1 MLLASINASSA
12 PTPESVET
20 PQPRPQKS
28 KKRRILL
35 RLALGVA
42 LIAVLAFAYWY
53 LFARYNEST
62 DDAYIQADS
71 VTLAPKISGYVAKVL
86 VKDNQWVKAGDP
98 VVQIE
103 DDQYQARLNQ
113 ASATILADQAAID
126 QANAEINRQNA
137 QIEEAQAQQRA
148 AKVQLNYSNHEYQR
162 YLPLAASGAE
172 NQEKLAELRRSRDQ
186 AQADFDANVAAVKSA
201 SAQIQ
206 SMHAQIEQAK
216 AQLAS
221 AQANRAQS
229 NIDFRGTIIYS
240 PLDGRVG
247 DRAVRV
253 GQYVQPGT
261 RLLTVVPEH
270 DLYLV
275 ANFKETQL
283 THMLPGQPATLHV
296 DAFPSH
302 DFTGVVDSFAPG
314 TGSLFA
320 LLPPDN
326 ATGNFTKI
334 VQRVPVRIRI
344 TDNSEAVQRLLAGMS
359 VTVDVNTQPQQQ
371 QQQAQP

>member
-1 MLLASINASSA
+1 MLLASINASS
-12 PTPESVET
+12 TSTSESVEA
-20 PQPRPQKS
+20 PQHRPQKS

-35 RLALGVA
+35 RIVFGIA
-42 LIAVLAFAYWY
+42 LIAALAFAYWY
-53 LFARYNEST
+53 LFARYSEST

-137 QIEEAQAQQRA
+137 QIEQAQAQQRA

-229 NIDFRGTIIYS
+229 TIDFKGTVIYS

-283 THMLPGQPATLHV
+283 THMQPGQPATLHV

-344 TDNSEAVQRLLAGMS
+344 TDNSEAVKRLLAGMS
-359 VTVDVNTQPQQQ
+359 VTVDVNTHPQ
-371 QQQAQP
+371 QQQAQQ

>member
-1 MLLASINASSA
+1 MLLASMTTSSEASPA
-12 PTPESVET
+12 VNVK
-20 PQPRPQKS
+20 PQTN
-28 KKRRILL
+28 KKRRIIF
-35 RLALGVA
+35 RVVA
-42 LIAVLAFAYWY
+42 VAVLIALMAFLYW
-53 LFARYNEST
+53 FFIARYSEST
-62 DDAYIQADS
+62 DDAYLQADS
-71 VTLAPKISGYVAKVL
+71 VTLAPKVSGYVSKVL
-86 VKDNQWVKAGDP
+86 VKDNQWVKAGQP
-98 VVQIE
+98 VVQLE

-113 ASATILADQAAID
+113 ASANIMADRAAID
-126 QANAEINRQNA
+126 QATAEINRQNA
-137 QIEEAQAQQRA
+137 QIEQAQAQQRSA
-148 AKVQLNYSNHEYQR
+148 QVQLNYSNREYQR

-186 AQADFDANVAAVKSA
+186 AQADYDANVAAVKSA

-221 AQANRAQS
+221 AEANRAQS
-229 NIDFRGTIIYS
+229 DIDYRGTVIYS
-240 PLDGRVG
+240 PQDGRVG

-261 RLLTVVPEH
+261 RLLTVVPEN

-283 THMLPGQPATLHV
+283 THMLPGQAATLHV
-296 DAFPSH
+296 DAFPGH
-302 DFTGVVDSFAPG
+302 DFSGVVDSFAPG

-344 TDNSEAVQRLLAGMS
+344 TDTNDAVKRLLAGMS
-359 VTVDVNTQPQQQ
+359 VTVDVNTHPNQH
-371 QQQAQP
+371 QAQP

>member
-1 MLLASINASSA
+1 MLLASITAASETASA
-12 PTPESVET
+12 VKVQ
-20 PQPRPQKS
+20 PQS
-28 KKRRILL
+28 NKKRRILL
-35 RLALGVA
+35 R
-42 LIAVLAFAYWY
+42 IAVGLAILLLLAFLYW
-53 LFARYNEST
+53 FFIARFNEST

-71 VTLAPKISGYVAKVL
+71 VTLAPKVSGYVTKVL
-86 VKDNQWVKAGDP
+86 VKDNQWVKAGQP
-98 VVQIE
+98 VVQLE
-103 DDQYQARLNQ
+103 DDQYQARVNQ
-113 ASATILADQAAID
+113 ASANILADQAAID

-137 QIEEAQAQQRA
+137 QIEQAQAQQRSA
-148 AKVQLNYSNHEYQR
+148 QVQLNYSNHEYQR

-201 SAQIQ
+201 SAQIL

-229 NIDFRGTIIYS
+229 TIDYRGTIIYS
-240 PLDGRVG
+240 PQDGRVG

-261 RLLTVVPEH
+261 RLLTVVPEN

-283 THMLPGQPATLHV
+283 THMLPGQTATLHV
-296 DAFPSH
+296 DAFPGH
-302 DFTGVVDSFAPG
+302 DFSGVVDSFAPG

-344 TDNSEAVQRLLAGMS
+344 TDHSDQVKRLLAGMS
-359 VTVDVNTQPQQQ
+359 VTVDVDTHPNQTP
-371 QQQAQP
+371 AQP

>member
-1 MLLASINASSA
+1 MLLASINASSTSTA
-12 PTPESVET
+12 ESVEA
-20 PQPRPQKS
+20 PQHRLKKS

-35 RLALGVA
+35 RIVFSIA
-42 LIAVLAFAYWY
+42 LIAALAFAYWY
-53 LFARYNEST
+53 LFARYSEST

-137 QIEEAQAQQRA
+137 QIEQAQAQQRA

-229 NIDFRGTIIYS
+229 TIDFKGTVIYS

-283 THMLPGQPATLHV
+283 THMQPGQPATLHV

-344 TDNSEAVQRLLAGMS
+344 TDNSEAVKRLLAGMS
-359 VTVDVNTQPQQQ
+359 VMVDVNTHPQ
-371 QQQAQP
+371 QQQAQQ

>member
-1 MLLASINASSA
+1 MIASSEAA
-12 PTPESVET
+12 PTVNAQ
-20 PQPRPQKS
+20 PQSS

-35 RLALGVA
+35 RLAFCVVLV
-42 LIAVLAFAYWY
+42 LVLASLYW
-53 LFARYNEST
+53 FFIARFNEST
-62 DDAYIQADS
+62 DDAYVQADS
-71 VTLAPKISGYVAKVL
+71 VTLAPKISGYVTKVL
-86 VKDNQWVKAGDP
+86 VKDNQWVKAGEP

-113 ASATILADQAAID
+113 ASANILADQAAID
-126 QANAEINRQNA
+126 QANAEITRQNA
-137 QIEEAQAQQRA
+137 QIEQAQAQQRSA
-148 AKVQLNYSNHEYQR
+148 LVQLNYSNHEYQR

-186 AQADFDANVAAVKSA
+186 AQADYDANVAAVKSA

-221 AQANRAQS
+221 AEANRAQS
-229 NIDFRGTIIYS
+229 NIDYHGTVVYS

-253 GQYVQPGT
+253 GQYIQPGT
-261 RLLTVVPEH
+261 RLLTVVPEN

-283 THMLPGQPATLHV
+283 THMLPGQKATLHV
-296 DAFPSH
+296 DAFPGH
-302 DFTGVVDSFAPG
+302 DFSGVVDSFAPG

-344 TDNSEAVQRLLAGMS
+344 TDKSDAAKRLLAGMS
-359 VTVDVNTQPQQQ
+359 VTVDVDTHPN
-371 QQQAQP
+371 QQAQP

>member
-1 MLLASINASSA
+1 MLLASMSTSS
-12 PTPESVET
+12 EV
-20 PQPRPQKS
+20 PQAATSLPQAR
-28 KKRRILL
+28 KKRQILL
-35 RLALGVA
+35 RLALAVA
-42 LIAVLAFAYWY
+42 LIALLAFLYW
-53 LFARYNEST
+53 FFIARYSETT

-71 VTLAPKISGYVAKVL
+71 VALAPKISGYVAKVL
-86 VKDNQWVKAGDP
+86 VKDNQWVKAGEP

-113 ASATILADQAAID
+113 ASATILADRAAID

-137 QIEEAQAQQRA
+137 QIEQAQAQQRA
-148 AKVQLNYSNHEYQR
+148 AQVQLNYSNHEYQR

-172 NQEKLAELRRSRDQ
+172 NKEKLAELRRSRDQ
-186 AQADFDANVAAVKSA
+186 AQADYDANVAAVKSA

-229 NIDFRGTIIYS
+229 NIDFRGTVIYS

-247 DRAVRV
+247 DRSVRV

-283 THMLPGQPATLHV
+283 THMQPGQPATLHV
-296 DAFPSH
+296 DAFPGH
-302 DFTGVVDSFAPG
+302 DFSAVVDSFAPG

-344 TDNSEAVQRLLAGMS
+344 TDKSEAVKRLLAGMS
-359 VTVDVNTQPQQQ
+359 VTVDVDTHPQSSR
-371 QQQAQP
+371 AQP

>member
-1 MLLASINASSA
+1 MLLASMSASSEA
-12 PTPESVET
+12 SPTTVVS
-20 PQPRPQKS
+20 PQAS
-28 KKRRILL
+28 KKRRILV
-35 RLALGVA
+35 RVALVVA
-42 LIAVLAFAYWY
+42 LIALLAFLYW
-53 LFARYNEST
+53 FFIARYNEST
-62 DDAYIQADS
+62 DDAYLQADS
-71 VTLAPKISGYVAKVL
+71 VTLAPKVSGYVAKVL
-86 VKDNQWVKAGDP
+86 VKDNQWVKAGQP
-98 VVQIE
+98 VVQLE

-113 ASATILADQAAID
+113 ASANILADQAAIS
-126 QANAEINRQNA
+126 QATAEINRQNA
-137 QIEEAQAQQRA
+137 QIEQAQAQQRSA
-148 AKVQLNYSNHEYQR
+148 QVQLNYSNHEYQR

-172 NQEKLAELRRSRDQ
+172 NKEKLAELRRSRDQ

-229 NIDFRGTIIYS
+229 DIDYRGTTIYS
-240 PLDGRVG
+240 PMDGRVG

-261 RLLTVVPEH
+261 RLLTVVPEN

-283 THMLPGQPATLHV
+283 THMVPGQAATLHV
-296 DAFPSH
+296 DAFPGH
-302 DFTGVVDSFAPG
+302 DFSAVVDSFSPG

-334 VQRVPVRIRI
+334 VQRIPVRIRI
-344 TDNSEAVQRLLAGMS
+344 TDTNPAVKRLLAGMS
-359 VTVDVNTQPQQQ
+359 VTVDVNTHPD

>member
-1 MLLASINASSA
+1 MLLVSMTASSGAA
-12 PTPESVET
+12 PAVNAQS
-20 PQPRPQKS
+20 QSS
-28 KKRRILL
+28 KKRIIFL
-35 RLALGVA
+35 RLAIS
-42 LIAVLAFAYWY
+42 IAIICLLAFMYW
-53 LFARYNEST
+53 FFIARFNEST
-62 DDAYIQADS
+62 DDAYLQADS
-71 VTLAPKISGYVAKVL
+71 VALAPKVSGYVTKVL
-86 VKDNQWVKAGDP
+86 VKDNQWVKAGQP
-98 VVQIE
+98 VAQLE
-103 DDQYQARLNQ
+103 DDQYQARVNQ
-113 ASATILADQAAID
+113 ATANILADQAAID

-137 QIEEAQAQQRA
+137 QIEQAQAQQRSA
-148 AKVQLNYSNHEYQR
+148 QVLLNYSNHEYQR

-186 AQADFDANVAAVKSA
+186 AQADYDANVAAVKSA

-229 NIDFRGTIIYS
+229 NIDYLGTIVYS

-261 RLLTVVPEH
+261 RLLTVVPEN

-283 THMLPGQPATLHV
+283 THIIVGQRATLHV
-296 DAFPSH
+296 DAFPGHNFS
-302 DFTGVVDSFAPG
+302 GVVDSFAPG

-344 TDNSEAVQRLLAGMS
+344 TDQSNEVKRLLAGMS
-359 VTVDVNTQPQQQ
+359 VTVDVDTHPNQPQAQQ
-371 QQQAQP
+371 